1 MTKKIIFYE
10 SMSYPYPT
18 DHEYYRYINE
28 ISRKE
33 YDEHKQTS
41 DPKSDFSRER
51 SSALMDEY
59 REHILSYAHVFA
71 SLPFVRQIYLC
82 NSITFNALH
91 PGSDIDLCIICEKGY
106 VRAARIW
113 SVLFFL
119 RYKIKRSWGRTGN
132 HSKKF
137 CLSFYIDE
145 STADIYPLRNSE
157 GDRYLVYRLA
167 HLVLLY
173 SDDTL
178 PDNFLRQQNRKLLS
192 FLPYHPQQ
200 QSIDIRINPIREQ
213 RRIKNMLEKVNR
225 LWIAKLILKVITRIR
240 KQRIYYKRKKLSVHV
255 QKYIIISNTILKFYN
270 DRRPVIQHKIKT
282 WLSKW

>member
-18 DHEYYRYINE
+18 QEEQYRYINE

-33 YDEHKQTS
+33 YQEKIQES
-41 DPKSDFSRER
+41 DSKWGFSRAQ
-51 SSALMDEY
+51 SSTLMDEY

-91 PGSDIDLCIICEKGY
+91 PGSDIDLCIICAKGS

-119 RYKIKRSWGRTGN
+119 WYKIKRSSKKDTDQ
-132 HSKKF
+132 SKKF

-145 STADIYPLRNSE
+145 STADIYHLRQTE

-167 HLVLLY
+167 HSVLLY

-178 PDNFLRQQNRKLLS
+178 ADDFLRQHNRKLLS
-192 FLPYHPQQ
+192 FLPYHPLQQ
-200 QSIDIRINPIREQ
+200 TIDIAISPIREE
-213 RRIKNMLEKVNR
+213 RRIKKILER
-225 LWIAKLILKVITRIR
+225 ISRSWIGKSILKVITQIR
-240 KQRIYYKRKKLSVHV
+240 KQWIYYKKKKLSVHV

-270 DRRPVIQHKIKT
+270 DKRPLIQHKIKT